1 VFAVLNQLGRGEVL
15 RLYPRSA
22 FDSKAVYFQAKKDA
36 WLLPANGRGCVKS
49 LIHPTNRVC
58 MYLSRHPDRSPQA
71 FFADIVG

>member
-1 VFAVLNQLGRGEVL
+1 MKLLLMRHGDAEPNAKTDSD
-15 RLYPRSA
+15 RSLTP
-22 FDSKAVYFQAKKDA
+22 F
-36 WLLPANGRGCVKS
+36 GRGCVKS